1 MQTNK
6 TKQGLR
12 VVTPGEINEILAVDR
27 AQMHAN
33 NKSLSWKQY
42 IQNLDLFLELEINS
56 DEFNRQADFK

>member
-1 MQTNK
+1 M
-6 TKQGLR
+6 
-12 VVTPGEINEILAVDR
+12 TPGEINEILAVDR